1 MVRKALR
8 LLDCFGMLNKIIVLL
23 LFFFVVV
30 LITQDVKWLSESNQ
44 LKVVKI
50 AVEECNAQKQVC
62 ITETDEFKLGVLFD
76 RNIFYLNPFNVKVW
90 TENKN
95 DINIE
100 SVQIDFKMKNM
111 NMGVNRFLLK
121 KTNFRNEK
129 QKWQGKA
136 LLPICVTG
144 RADWVSELEV
154 VTQKSKYVFSFPIF
168 VKQASN

>member
-1 MVRKALR
+1 MVRKVLL
-8 LLDCFGMLNKIIVLL
+8 LLDYFGMFNKTIVLL
-23 LFFFVVV
+23 LFFFAIV
-30 LITQDVKWLSESNQ
+30 LITQDVKWLRENNP

-50 AVEECNAQKQVC
+50 TVKECNAQKQVC
-62 ITETDEFKLGVLFD
+62 ITETDEFKLGILLD
-76 RNIFYLNPFNVKVW
+76 ENIFYLKPFNVKIW
-90 TENKN
+90 TENKD

-121 KTNFRNEK
+121 KINSKDKK

-144 RADWVSELEV
+144 RVDWFSELEV
-154 VTQKSKYVFSFPIF
+154 VTKQSKYIFSFPIS

>member
-1 MVRKALR
+1 
-8 LLDCFGMLNKIIVLL
+8 
-23 LFFFVVV
+23 
-30 LITQDVKWLSESNQ
+30 
-44 LKVVKI
+44 
-50 AVEECNAQKQVC
+50 
-62 ITETDEFKLGVLFD
+62 
-76 RNIFYLNPFNVKVW
+76 
-90 TENKN
+90 
-95 DINIE
+95 
-100 SVQIDFKMKNM
+100 
-111 NMGVNRFLLK
+111 MGVNRFLLK

>member
-8 LLDCFGMLNKIIVLL
+8 LLDYFGMLKKIIVLL

-62 ITETDEFKLGVLFD
+62 ITETDEFKLGILFD

-90 TENKN
+90 TENKD

-121 KTNFRNEK
+121 KINSKDKK

-144 RADWVSELEV
+144 RVDWFSELEV
-154 VTQKSKYVFSFPIF
+154 VTKQSKYIFSFPIS